1 MGPQPSCRPDDA
13 PRSIDRSVQ
22 YCSRRVLRKPAHP
35 TMERCKD
42 RHCRRGAAALL
53 FGLRRPGAVSPRVI
67 LAPEDLARPVQPA
80 GFFFAIKPDTG
91 RTDGGRRGSRRGYR
105 ATSLWGHPNENPGTK
120 RSTVKP
126 RRRRDSGKLAG
137 KSIQAEG
144 YPMAGTA
151 AERISEF
158 SAGHPRRRTRTVRTE
173 KRIDGQRSGTALAFS
188 AVAPWERPEFAAH
201 PIQHSE
207 FPHPEYRI
215 LNSSL
220 SGLFRQYL
228 NLVGSVAWKQ
238 RTPLRTARRYHGEF
252 PIGRV
257 GLSFESQPLEP
268 VAASRIGKIS
278 GQCPSP
284 QAPVLWPDNT
294 RAQHLLSAP
303 DLFAGG
309 RQP

>member
-80 GFFFAIKPDTG
+80 GFFFATKPDSG

-137 KSIQAEG
+137 ESIQAEG

-151 AERISEF
+151 AERISE
-158 SAGHPRRRTRTVRTE
+158 SARGTPAAEREQSGLKKGSMDSARERRWPFPQWRL
-173 KRIDGQRSGTALAFS
+173 GSGPNSL
-188 AVAPWERPEFAAH
+188 
-201 PIQHSE
+201 PIQSNIRN
-207 FPHPEYRI
+207 FPTPNI
-215 LNSSL
+215 ASSTAP
-220 SGLFRQYL
+220 S
-228 NLVGSVAWKQ
+228 LVCSDS
-238 RTPLRTARRYHGEF
+238 
-252 PIGRV
+252 I
-257 GLSFESQPLEP
+257 
-268 VAASRIGKIS
+268 
-278 GQCPSP
+278 
-284 QAPVLWPDNT
+284 
-294 RAQHLLSAP
+294 
-303 DLFAGG
+303 
-309 RQP
+309 